1 MELLFQ
7 GIGSM
12 YIFAHCLFPLIA
24 LILLIVGIKRNTIY
38 YVISA
43 LWLSLIAVAIH
54 YQSSGGQLLG
64 SYFNFLN
71 ATIYTANLIIL
82 LISLIR
88 IISHLSS
95 NNPIFK
101 YTSSLIKSF
110 IVIGSFLVITNLW
123 VNAFFIE
130 NRMAGTPIM
139 QVALPKSAAYCNYRY
154 IFYKVATDGSV
165 LYLCPNHY
173 GLIPSIGHLSL
184 SSDFIATQPPIPIKK
199 HILSRQN
206 RIEKASQMVFFNKLS
221 LRL

>member
-1 MELLFQ
+1 
-7 GIGSM
+7 M
-12 YIFAHCLFPLIA
+12 YILAHCLFPLIA
-24 LILLIVGIKRNTIY
+24 LILLIVGTKRNIIY
-38 YVISA
+38 YVISS

-82 LISLIR
+82 FISLIL

-95 NNPIFK
+95 NSPVFK

-110 IVIGSFLVITNLW
+110 IVIGSLLVITNLW
-123 VNAFFIE
+123 VNAYFIE

-139 QVALPKSAAYCNYRY
+139 QVALPKKAAYCNYRY

-165 LYLCPNHY
+165 SYLCPNHY
-173 GLIPSIGHLSL
+173 GFIPAIGRLSISP
-184 SSDFIATQPPIPIKK
+184 DFFATQLPIPIKK
-199 HILSRQN
+199 QILSQ
-206 RIEKASQMVFFNKLS
+206 KHKVKGG
-221 LRL
+221 